1 MNKLPS
7 HVKKDSLYT
16 PSRTTGLIARPRCAS
31 RSIEANRN
39 APSKSHKLTDE
50 ILSRTAGHSRA
61 AINCTLHFARHRHA
75 SLFMRLTEAAS
86 RRSAKESAAN
96 GWRWLRRS
104 RDFPTLGADGA
115 HGCAGFA
122 TLKVTSLATGGGGGG
137 KDDRH
142 RTRKKTPF
150 ALLPRRELF
159 KWITAATPWQ
169 SFPGDSLIR
178 S

>member
-1 MNKLPS
+1 M
-7 HVKKDSLYT
+7 DGGGFG
-16 PSRTTGLIARPRCAS
+16 R
-31 RSIEANRN
+31 
-39 APSKSHKLTDE
+39 
-50 ILSRTAGHSRA
+50 
-61 AINCTLHFARHRHA
+61 F
-75 SLFMRLTEAAS
+75 
-86 RRSAKESAAN
+86 
-96 GWRWLRRS
+96 
-104 RDFPTLGADGA
+104 RDFPTPRDPLEQTETAV
-115 HGCAGFA
+115 FA
-122 TLKVTSLATGGGGGG
+122 TLKVTSLGAGGGGGG